1 MNPLFSMLGNRSGY
15 GMGDV
20 IRLFKQAKQNPSIV
34 GNLLYQ
40 NGRIDQN
47 QLQAMNGMSPQ
58 EMGQYMSQNG
68 IMGQQFLQN
77 SSQFAGPIKQS
88 MN

>member
-40 NGRIDQN
+40 NGRIDQS
-47 QLQAMNGMSPQ
+47 QMQAMQGMNPQ
-58 EMGQYMSQNG
+58 QMGEYMSSQGIMSQN
-68 IMGQQFLQN
+68 FLQN
-77 SSQFAGPIKQS
+77 GSQFAGPVKQS

>member
-20 IRLFKQAKQNPSIV
+20 IRLFKQAKQNPSMI

-40 NGRIDQN
+40 NGRIDQS
-47 QLQAMNGMSPQ
+47 QMQAMQGMNPQ
-58 EMGQYMSQNG
+58 QMGEYMSSQGIMSQN
-68 IMGQQFLQN
+68 FLQN
-77 SSQFAGPIKQS
+77 GSQFAGPVKQS

>member
-1 MNPLFSMLGNRSGY
+1 MNPLFGKGGY

-20 IRLFKQAKQNPSIV
+20 IRIFKQAKQNPGML

-47 QLQAMNGMSPQ
+47 QLQAMNGMTPEQ
-58 EMGQYMSQNG
+58 MGAYLSQNG
-68 IMGQQFLQN
+68 VMNQRFLQN
-77 SSQFAGPIKQS
+77 GAQFANPVKQS

>member
-1 MNPLFSMLGNRSGY
+1 MMNPLFGKGGY

-20 IRLFKQAKQNPSIV
+20 IRIFKQAKQNPGML

-47 QLQAMNGMSPQ
+47 QLQAMNGMTPEQ
-58 EMGQYMSQNG
+58 MGAYLSQNG
-68 IMGQQFLQN
+68 VMNQRFLQN
-77 SSQFAGPIKQS
+77 GAQFANPVKQS

>member
-1 MNPLFSMLGNRSGY
+1 MNPLFGMLGNRSGY

-47 QLQAMNGMSPQ
+47 QLQAMNGMNPQ
-58 EMGQYMSQNG
+58 QMGEYMSSQGIMSQN
-68 IMGQQFLQN
+68 FLQN
-77 SSQFAGPIKQS
+77 GSHFAGPVKQS